1 MFFSWYEYMKKYE
14 IRIKKAGW
22 EKEEIPDQLFIPPKF
37 KVRLKP
43 EQLDFNPDRFKP
55 VRTRRGVPKPSGG
68 LWTSD
73 YDYENNTS
81 EWNEWLI
88 ENMPQWVPKG
98 DSGLILRPDPDRVK
112 AYHINDFDDYK
123 RLQRDFP
130 AYHHYRLDE
139 DQNRIPGAEL
149 ETINWER
156 LFDPKEQGGAGL
168 DGLRVTET
176 GLDDAGDKLS
186 TWDIP
191 SSVWS
196 PGAPLSEV
204 GKMDPSR
211 NLWER
216 YDAYHPKRYSSLNS
230 LLSKIAHLDNIGAYN
245 YSDNITDRIILA
257 QNDLDEIQEIDQEV
271 QVDPTKQ
278 DFPEKDELLSKI
290 SILVKDEK
298 FHMLSV
304 GEDSK
309 TPKGLASGFITGILY
324 LEPGTSTIYNMRE
337 FEQYV
342 KSQEKGKR
350 TRFELWNEFKQNNN
364 PEKEVVT
371 CTHASPSC
379 LKDCIYHTGNARFDS
394 VHAAREMRTSKLFH
408 PETKQNTMEDIE
420 EDIMDLQYLCSK
432 LNSRYGKKLKEYFG
446 QGFQF
451 QPVIRLNGTTDINW
465 AKEAAYLHEKFPNI
479 QFYDYTKVPKYMDMY
494 LNGQNPYTGKPFAPN
509 YHVTFSRSES
519 NRTDALRYLEMGG
532 NVAIVFDKIPET
544 LSYNGKTYR
553 VVDGDRHDLRFLDD
567 VEGKKQQGEGLVI
580 GLKYKRPMKTEE
592 KRKTKVTR
600 FKEKSPLFRKLEMM
614 GEGQEVHEAPFVIN
628 TNGEKNVVVG

>member
-1 MFFSWYEYMKKYE
+1 M
-14 IRIKKAGW
+14 
-22 EKEEIPDQLFIPPKF
+22 
-37 KVRLKP
+37 KP
-43 EQLDFNPDRFKP
+43 EQLDFNPDRFNP

-73 YDYENNTS
+73 YDYENDTS

-112 AYHINDFDDYK
+112 AYHINDLDDYK

-168 DGLRVTET
+168 QGLRVTET

-257 QNDLDEIQEIDQEV
+257 QNDLDEIKEIDQEI
-271 QVDPTKQ
+271 QVDPTSQ
-278 DFPEKDELLSKI
+278 DLLEKEELLS
-290 SILVKDEK
+290 SIANRVKVEN
-298 FHMLSV
+298 FNMLSV

-309 TPKGLASGFITGILY
+309 TPKGLASGYITGILY
-324 LEPGTSTIYNMRE
+324 LEPGASSIYNMNE
-337 FEQYV
+337 FEKYA
-342 KSQEKGKR
+342 KSQEKSKKSR
-350 TRFELWNEFKQNNN
+350 VQLWQEFKQNKN
-364 PEKEVVT
+364 PDKEVVT

-379 LKDCIYHTGNARFDS
+379 LKDCIYHTGNARFDN
-394 VHAAREMRTSKLFH
+394 VHAAREMRTSRLFH
-408 PETKQNTMEDIE
+408 PETKEDTLLEIE
-420 EDIMDLQYLCSK
+420 IDIMRLQNLCIE
-432 LNSRYGKKLKEYFG
+432 LNTRYKYKLKKYFG
-446 QGFQF
+446 EGFQF

-465 AKEAAYLHEKFPNI
+465 AKEAAYLHEKFKSI
-479 QFYDYTKVPKYMDMY
+479 KFYDYTKVPKYMDMY
-494 LNGQNPYTGKPFAPN
+494 MNGYNNYTKQPFAPN
-509 YHVTFSRSES
+509 YHLTFSRSET
-519 NRTDALRYLEMGG
+519 NKAQALDYLERGG
-532 NVAIVFDKIPET
+532 NVAIVFDKTPET
-544 LSYNGKTYR
+544 LTYHGKTYR
-553 VVDGDRHDLRFLDD
+553 VIDGDRHDLRFLDD
-567 VEGKKQQGEGLVI
+567 VEGMKQPNEGLVI
-580 GLKYKRPMKTEE
+580 GLKYKRPSKTED
-592 KRKTKVTR
+592 KRKQKVTR
-600 FKEKSPLFRKLEMM
+600 QKELSPMFSKLEML
-614 GEGQEVHEAPFVIN
+614 GEGQEVHEAPFVIT
-628 TNGEKNVVVG
+628 TNGEKNVIVG